1 MTMRAKSRLRHRSPR
16 WTQSAATRPSASL
29 VRSSPG
35 ALLLHGSLRRAEAAW
50 GATLAGGLALLTNN
64 VTGPG
69 VAALPLVFVSAG
81 WLPSLLLLIILLLAS
96 GTASQLLC
104 DAIRALPGNADYGR
118 RVELLSAT
126 QELLP
131 YWAYC
136 AAFVTFIAR

>member
-1 MTMRAKSRLRHRSPR
+1 MCRARHAARQHRAPVPCSYSRVIH
-16 WTQSAATRPSASL
+16 SL
-29 VRSSPG
+29 Y
-35 ALLLHGSLRRAEAAW
+35 
-50 GATLAGGLALLTNN
+50 T
-64 VTGPG
+64 G

-81 WLPSLLLLIILLLAS
+81 WLPSLLLLAVLSLAS
-96 GTASQLLC
+96 GAASQLLC

-136 AAFVTFIAR
+136 AAFVTFIARRASVLSVGFVPTR

>member
-1 MTMRAKSRLRHRSPR
+1 MGARAPYPR
-16 WTQSAATRPSASL
+16 ATRPL
-29 VRSSPG
+29 TLPG
-35 ALLLHGSLRRAEAAW
+35 ARP
-50 GATLAGGLALLTNN
+50 GGLALLTNN

-81 WLPSLLLLIILLLAS
+81 WLPSLLLLAILSLAS
-96 GTASQLLC
+96 GAASQLLC

-136 AAFVTFIAR
+136 AAFVTFIARRAPVVLRPCFVPKR

>member
-1 MTMRAKSRLRHRSPR
+1 M
-16 WTQSAATRPSASL
+16 
-29 VRSSPG
+29 RSSPG

-81 WLPSLLLLIILLLAS
+81 WLPSLLLLAILLLAS

-131 YWAYC
+131 HWAYC

>member
-1 MTMRAKSRLRHRSPR
+1 
-16 WTQSAATRPSASL
+16 
-29 VRSSPG
+29 
-35 ALLLHGSLRRAEAAW
+35 
-50 GATLAGGLALLTNN
+50 

-81 WLPSLLLLIILLLAS
+81 WLPSLLLLGILLLAS

-136 AAFVTFIAR
+136 AAFVTFIARCAPCEAVGTPTRCPQH

>member
-1 MTMRAKSRLRHRSPR
+1 MP
-16 WTQSAATRPSASL
+16 
-29 VRSSPG
+29 
-35 ALLLHGSLRRAEAAW
+35 
-50 GATLAGGLALLTNN
+50 GGLALLTNN

-81 WLPSLLLLIILLLAS
+81 WLPSLLLLAILSLAS

-104 DAIRALPGNADYGR
+104 EAIRALPGNADFGR

-136 AAFVTFIAR
+136 AAFVTFIARCAATRSPCPRR